1 MDIWGDSY
9 WIIWLAIGFIALI
22 GFIVSNVKPR
32 QGELEKLAANYEF
45 SFSKTDPDNIPQRY
59 AGFIALN
66 QADQGHAHAYNVMQ
80 GMHNDHPVTAFDYN
94 YKVAY
99 RVYDLSAVILDVDG
113 TFKSVLIYPKYL
125 DFADISPQNVLEP
138 VHFESAR
145 FNKAFYVYAE
155 NQRSAY
161 DVVTPQMMEF
171 LLKHDDW
178 AIQLHQSAVIVT
190 SNKDVTFSPDEFSD
204 AIKFA
209 EAFLKLLPPYV
220 WEEGSK
226 VSS

>member
-9 WIIWLAIGFIALI
+9 WVVWFAIGFIALI
-22 GFIVSNVKPR
+22 GIIVSNVKPR
-32 QGELEKLAANYEF
+32 QGELEKLAANYSF
-45 SFSKTDPDNIPQRY
+45 AFSKTDPLNIPQRY
-59 AGFIALN
+59 AGFIVLN
-66 QADQGHAHAYNVMQ
+66 QAERGHAYNVMH
-80 GMHNDHPVTAFDYN
+80 GTHNHHPVKAFDYN

-99 RVYDLSAVILDVDG
+99 RVYDLSAVILDIDG
-113 TFKSVLIYPKYL
+113 NFKSVLIYPKYL
-125 DFADISPQNVLEP
+125 DFADIFPANALEP
-138 VHFESAR
+138 VHFESAK

-161 DVVTPQMMEF
+161 DVVTPHIMEF
-171 LLKHDDW
+171 LLKRDDW

-190 SNKDVTFSPDEFSD
+190 RDKDVTFSPEEFSD

-220 WEEGSK
+220 WEKGSGA
-226 VSS
+226 SS